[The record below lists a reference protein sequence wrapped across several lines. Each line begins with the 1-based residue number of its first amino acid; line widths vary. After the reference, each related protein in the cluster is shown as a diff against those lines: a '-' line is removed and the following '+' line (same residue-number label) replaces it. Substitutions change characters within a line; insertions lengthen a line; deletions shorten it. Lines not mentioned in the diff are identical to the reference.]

1 MKLDEVLPFDTDAL
15 PVDITHPAWVT
26 TISTVISYTL
36 ILGLMFALIF
46 VVPFL
51 IFSFL

>member
-1 MKLDEVLPFDTDAL
+1 MELDEALPFDTDAL
-15 PVDITHPAWVT
+15 PIDITHPAWLT
-26 TISTVISYTL
+26 GISTVISYTL

-51 IFSFL
+51 IFSAL

>member
-1 MKLDEVLPFDTDAL
+1 MTLERVRPFDADAL
-15 PVDITHPAWVT
+15 PIDITHPAWLT

-51 IFSFL
+51 IFSAL